1 MCWSVGAPF
10 RPLYIALMPSR
21 LHRCDEAG
29 HSHFWTISCY
39 RRLQFFHDDGMK
51 RVTVTA
57 LWRLRQRFGI
67 CLQAY
72 VIMPEHL
79 HVLLY
84 PHRRGDDR
92 PVPIS
97 KLLQSFKQHIGLFG
111 KQRLRDVWRKQG
123 QLWSPP
129 LNRWA
134 KGEFGK
140 QEIMNTRGYDRNIFS
155 EHELREKVDYIHKNP
170 LIRGLVPRPDEWR
183 WSSYRFY
190 ALGDRS
196 ILPMDWDGAWPVI
209 W

>member
-1 MCWSVGAPF
+1 
-10 RPLYIALMPSR
+10 MPSR
-21 LHRCDEAG
+21 LRRYDEPG
-29 HSHFWTISCY
+29 DTHFWTISCY

-51 RVTVTA
+51 RVVITA

-67 CLQAY
+67 CLLAY

-97 KLLQSFKQHIGLFG
+97 RLLECFKQHLGFYG
-111 KQRLRDVWRKQG
+111 KQRLRDVWRERRR
-123 QLWSPP
+123 LWSAP

-134 KGEFGK
+134 NGDFDK
-140 QEIMNTRGYDRNIFS
+140 QEIMNTRGYDRNIFTES
-155 EHELREKVDYIHKNP
+155 ELREKVDYIHKNP
-170 LIRGLVPRPDEWR
+170 ITRDLVAGAANWP
-183 WSSYRFY
+183 WSSYRY
-190 ALGDRS
+190 YELGDAS
-196 ILPMDWDGAWPVI
+196 LLPMDWDGAWPVV